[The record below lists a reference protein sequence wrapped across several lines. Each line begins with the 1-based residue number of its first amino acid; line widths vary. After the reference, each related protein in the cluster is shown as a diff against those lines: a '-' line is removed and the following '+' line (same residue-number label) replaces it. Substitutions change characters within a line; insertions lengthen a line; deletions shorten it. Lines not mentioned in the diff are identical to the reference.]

1 MALQKKY
8 KSFKTITVRSAVG
21 AANDRWHA
29 RCRPGHREGVGAAL
43 RLQRDRVSGG
53 GGRRAADLVGHRTR
67 QSVRSGDHE
76 RVHVNTELLIRNVKL
91 NTTYTSVT
99 FCQQG

>member
-1 MALQKKY
+1 M
-8 KSFKTITVRSAVG
+8 RSAVS
-21 AANDRWHA
+21 AADDRWDA
-29 RCRPGHREGVGAAL
+29 RRGPGYGKGVRVAL

-76 RVHVNTELLIRNVKL
+76 RVHVNTELLIRNGPAQ
-91 NTTYTSVT
+91 YY
-99 FCQQG
+99 